1 MSWPPT
7 PQPMGSMIDVMGI
20 GEVMLLLQAE
30 PPETLTSADHLAIG
44 VAGAE
49 YNVCAAVA
57 RLGGRTSLL
66 TRLGQD
72 SPGERVLQA
81 AADMGIETDKIQ
93 MDSSRSTGLFLR
105 ETPPD
110 GSRTVIYFRQGSAAS
125 VMDSTDATRVWS
137 SAGPRTVILSGI
149 TAALGPGPRELV
161 YTIATEAKARGAA
174 VVVDVN
180 LRANLGQFGDAVS
193 TIREILPLTDLL
205 VLGDDEST
213 ELFDSDD
220 PQAVFM
226 AAARAGVSE
235 TVLKGGPRGCW
246 YTSETHDPVW
256 LPSRATK
263 VVDPVGAGDA
273 FLGGYVAG
281 RLVGASS
288 KGSAYLGSE
297 LAASV
302 ISELGDVVGLPS
314 SRTAKDLLAETK
326 RH

>member
-1 MSWPPT
+1 
-7 PQPMGSMIDVMGI
+7 
-20 GEVMLLLQAE
+20 
-30 PPETLTSADHLAIG
+30 
-44 VAGAE
+44 
-49 YNVCAAVA
+49 
-57 RLGGRTSLL
+57 
-66 TRLGQD
+66 
-72 SPGERVLQA
+72 
-81 AADMGIETDKIQ
+81 ADMGIETDKIQ

-213 ELFDSDD
+213 
-220 PQAVFM
+220 
-226 AAARAGVSE
+226 
-235 TVLKGGPRGCW
+235 
-246 YTSETHDPVW
+246 
-256 LPSRATK
+256 
-263 VVDPVGAGDA
+263 
-273 FLGGYVAG
+273 
-281 RLVGASS
+281 
-288 KGSAYLGSE
+288 
-297 LAASV
+297 
-302 ISELGDVVGLPS
+302 
-314 SRTAKDLLAETK
+314 
-326 RH
+326 

>member
-1 MSWPPT
+1 
-7 PQPMGSMIDVMGI
+7 GSMIDVMGI

-81 AADMGIETDKIQ
+81 AADMGLETDKLQ
-93 MDSSRSTGLFLR
+93 LDSSRSTGLFLR

-149 TAALGPGPRELV
+149 TAALGPGPREL
-161 YTIATEAKARGAA
+161 
-174 VVVDVN
+174 
-180 LRANLGQFGDAVS
+180 
-193 TIREILPLTDLL
+193 
-205 VLGDDEST
+205 
-213 ELFDSDD
+213 
-220 PQAVFM
+220 
-226 AAARAGVSE
+226 
-235 TVLKGGPRGCW
+235 
-246 YTSETHDPVW
+246 
-256 LPSRATK
+256 
-263 VVDPVGAGDA
+263 
-273 FLGGYVAG
+273 
-281 RLVGASS
+281 
-288 KGSAYLGSE
+288 
-297 LAASV
+297 
-302 ISELGDVVGLPS
+302 
-314 SRTAKDLLAETK
+314 
-326 RH
+326 